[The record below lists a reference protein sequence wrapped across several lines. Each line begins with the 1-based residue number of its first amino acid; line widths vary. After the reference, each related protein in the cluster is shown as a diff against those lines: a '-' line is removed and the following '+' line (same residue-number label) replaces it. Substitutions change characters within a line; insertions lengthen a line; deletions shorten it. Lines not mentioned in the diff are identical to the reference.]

1 MFCIQLYFVYHFCP
15 LVQVVHRVDSGS
27 SSFSFSTFNSLY
39 DIFHDVAF
47 YM

>member
-15 LVQVVHRVDSGS
+15 LVQVVYGVDSGF
-27 SSFSFSTFNSLY
+27 SSFYFSPFNSVY